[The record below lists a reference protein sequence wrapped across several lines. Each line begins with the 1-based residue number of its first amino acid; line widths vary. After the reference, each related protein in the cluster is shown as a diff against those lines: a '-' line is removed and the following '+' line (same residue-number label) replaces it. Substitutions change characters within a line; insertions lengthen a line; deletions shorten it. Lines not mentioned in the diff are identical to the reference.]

1 MKLYGYT
8 MPLTS
13 ELILQEDNDRKMQ
26 KMVAA

>member
-1 MKLYGYT
+1 